1 MSKKGVGVSSLG
13 WSLSL
18 MGEAALA
25 DLMKAP
31 EFSRGVLNA
40 HDESGLGCFAVRMG
54 SYLAQAAPG
63 DIEACSGE

>member
-1 MSKKGVGVSSLG
+1 
-13 WSLSL
+13 